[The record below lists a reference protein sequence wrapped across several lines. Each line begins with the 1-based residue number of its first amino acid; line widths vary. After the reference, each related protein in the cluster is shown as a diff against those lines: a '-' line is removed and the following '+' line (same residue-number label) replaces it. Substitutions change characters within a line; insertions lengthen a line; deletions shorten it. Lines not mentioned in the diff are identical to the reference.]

1 MSNEKRVW
9 NVLPK
14 GASEPFQLSCGELYT
29 DENGVHLGHHP
40 GDARGL
46 FATFPL
52 GTLVW
57 RADAAVPSASSVGSA
72 AAELVAGEVAQFDLS
87 PRVEIGAINI
97 TVTSREDVAPALNA
111 VLRTPWRIRP
121 GLFWPF

>member
-1 MSNEKRVW
+1 MSGGKVVW

-14 GASEPFQLSCGELYT
+14 GASESFQLSCGELYA
-29 DENGVHLGHHP
+29 DENGVHLGHPP

-57 RADAAVPSASSVGSA
+57 RADAAVPSASPVASA
-72 AAELVAGEVAQFDLS
+72 VVELVASEVAQFDLS

-97 TVTSREDVAPALNA
+97 NGGSAPQELAAIIGAVMADLRNA
-111 VLRTPWRIRP
+111 GPIR
-121 GLFWPF
+121 

>member
-14 GASEPFQLSCGELYT
+14 GASESFQLSCGELYT
-29 DENGVHLGHHP
+29 DENGVHLGHPP

-57 RADAAVPSASSVGSA
+57 CADAAVPSASPVGSA
-72 AAELVAGEVAQFDLS
+72 AVELVAGEVAHFDLS

-97 TVTSREDVAPALNA
+97 TVKSTEDAAALASA
-111 VLRTPWRIRP
+111 VKRSAWRIRP